1 MVPSSRFIPARAAF
15 ARVGPAANRSPPS
28 QLLCSPP
35 TPFRFGLG
43 SGSPCLRPTHSVER
57 LFLAGISTR
66 PKRCHRGGLVS
77 GSPGHRFFSVGQVR
91 VLPGYWAAPF
101 MYAVVVHPAG
111 RFDTS
116 PYRGIVAAVFRQTE
130 TLDVR
135 NDRFRGCIPTAHMF
149 AYLRIDILISQA
161 AARLATSPPGSA
173 LTGQDLHLLGDVSEF
188 HGIIVFTREWKV
200 YPGMITRRSAWG
212 ARKDGGCFS
221 ARGFLAGAAN
231 PCCEE
236 KPDGARVGA

>member
-1 MVPSSRFIPARAAF
+1 
-15 ARVGPAANRSPPS
+15 
-28 QLLCSPP
+28 
-35 TPFRFGLG
+35 
-43 SGSPCLRPTHSVER
+43 
-57 LFLAGISTR
+57 
-66 PKRCHRGGLVS
+66 
-77 GSPGHRFFSVGQVR
+77 
-91 VLPGYWAAPF
+91 

-188 HGIIVFTREWKV
+188 HGIIVFTIPFRPAW
-200 YPGMITRRSAWG
+200 PGRFR
-212 ARKDGGCFS
+212 
-221 ARGFLAGAAN
+221 FLAIGLRGQDL
-231 PCCEE
+231 PRSCLPPTVEE
-236 KPDGARVGA
+236 VSPKG